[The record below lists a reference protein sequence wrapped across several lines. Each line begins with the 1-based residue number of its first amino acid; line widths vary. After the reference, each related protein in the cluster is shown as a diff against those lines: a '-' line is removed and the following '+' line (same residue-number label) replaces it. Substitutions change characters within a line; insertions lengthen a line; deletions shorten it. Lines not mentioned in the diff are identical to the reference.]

1 MVSENLKVYKRLQKK
16 CSSGFNMVRTSD
28 INMAIKIL
36 QVSKYDKDL
45 IKNVNEILLGNE
57 LIMEH
62 VVFILRKNTNP
73 NIISRAI
80 ICYIKHYILETSSEY
95 SNFKYCKIKN
105 SDITH
110 DSLKNIHNDKIEEY
124 MALKNNIYSIDRE
137 SPEFINGNVQNLED
151 GRELEMR
158 IWSSFIENENIMEI
172 EKEEIE
178 KEEIEKEEIEKEEI
192 EKEENFVRKC
202 IRRIFCPSKMKE
214 NTTKDE

>member
-1 MVSENLKVYKRLQKK
+1 
-16 CSSGFNMVRTSD
+16 
-28 INMAIKIL
+28 
-36 QVSKYDKDL
+36 
-45 IKNVNEILLGNE
+45 
-57 LIMEH
+57 
-62 VVFILRKNTNP
+62 
-73 NIISRAI
+73 
-80 ICYIKHYILETSSEY
+80 
-95 SNFKYCKIKN
+95 
-105 SDITH
+105 
-110 DSLKNIHNDKIEEY
+110 

-137 SPEFINGNVQNLED
+137 SPEFINGNVQNIED

-202 IRRIFCPSKMKE
+202 IRRIFCPIKMKE